1 MIELLK
7 DDWFK
12 LIIVINYLLAISAV
26 ITILF
31 RNINPTKTLT
41 YIIALVFFPFLGL
54 LVYYLFGQEHRKNKI
69 FNRKNVLNQN
79 IIKSLNEGLE
89 KNKQELDDLE
99 GDFLNDKIRLVRLL
113 QKSDKA
119 PLTRCNTVDIL
130 KNGEVKFKRLFE
142 DLRNA
147 KHHLHIEYYIVK
159 DDEIGSQLLN
169 ILCDKA
175 KEGLE
180 VRLSVD
186 DVGASI
192 SNKMKTKLKD
202 SGVQLYSFMPVLFPK
217 FTGRMNYRNH
227 RKIAIIDG
235 AIGYVGGINV
245 SDDYVNKPDRKEYW
259 RDTSI
264 RIEGEAV
271 VTLQVQFLINWQF
284 VSDSNIENI
293 SKDYFPNKGCKDNVA
308 VQIAASGPDT
318 DWANIMDVMFSAI
331 TSANKYIYLTTPYF
345 IPNDEFIMALQI
357 ASRSG
362 IEVKLLIPDESDS
375 WIAKHATNSYL
386 QRLFDANIKVY
397 RYTKGFIHAK
407 TMVVDDMFS
416 TIGTSNMDY
425 RSFKINFEINAV
437 IYDKQT
443 SEDMKADFIADLK
456 NATEMI
462 PEEWSK
468 RSNAKKL
475 KEAYCKLWAPLL

>member
-1 MIELLK
+1 MIEFIKSNWFALL
-7 DDWFK
+7 
-12 LIIVINYLLAISAV
+12 IGVNYLLAISAV

-31 RNINPTKTLT
+31 RNINPTKTLA

-54 LVYYLFGQEHRKNKI
+54 LVYYLFGQEYRKSKI
-69 FNRKNVLNQN
+69 FNRKHILNQK
-79 IIKSLNEGLE
+79 IIKDLNKDLE
-89 KNKQELDDLE
+89 LTNQELDELE
-99 GDFLNDKIRLVRLL
+99 DSFLDDKIRLVRLL
-113 QKSDKA
+113 QKGDKA
-119 PLTRCNTVDIL
+119 PLTRNNSVKII
-130 KNGEVKFKRLFE
+130 KNGEVKFKYLFK
-142 DLRNA
+142 DLKAA
-147 KHHLHIEYYIVK
+147 KNHIHLEYYIIK
-159 DDEIGSQLLN
+159 DDEIGTELLN

-175 KEGLE
+175 KKGVT

-186 DVGASI
+186 DVGADI
-192 SNKMKTKLKD
+192 SGKMKKKLKD
-202 SGVQLYSFMPVLFPK
+202 CGVEFYSFMPVLFPK

-245 SDDYVNKPDRKEYW
+245 SDTYINKPDKKDYW
-259 RDTSI
+259 RDTHL
-264 RIEGEAV
+264 RLEGESV

-284 VSDSNIENI
+284 VSDYEINDISN
-293 SKDYFPNKGCKDNVA
+293 DFFPDNKCKDNVA

-318 DWANIMDVMFSAI
+318 DWSNILDVMFSAI
-331 TSANKYIYLTTPYF
+331 TSANNYIYLTTPYF

-386 QRLFDANIKVY
+386 ERLFEANIKVY

-407 TMVVDDMFS
+407 TMVVDNVFS

-443 SEDMKADFIADLK
+443 SKDLKNDFLEDLK
-456 NATEMI
+456 NAEQMN
-462 PEEWSK
+462 PEEWIK
-468 RSNAKKL
+468 RSNLERL

>member
-1 MIELLK
+1 MIEFLK
-7 DDWFK
+7 DNWFK
-12 LIIVINYLLAISAV
+12 LIITINYLLAISAV
-26 ITILF
+26 TTILF

-41 YIIALVFFPFLGL
+41 YIIVLVFFPFLGL
-54 LVYYLFGQEHRKNKI
+54 LVYYFFGQEYRKNKI
-69 FNRKNVLNQN
+69 FNRKNILNER
-79 IIKSLNEGLE
+79 IIKT
-89 KNKQELDDLE
+89 
-99 GDFLNDKIRLVRLL
+99 LNDKLNLNKKELKALEDDFLEDKIKLVKLL
-113 QKSDKA
+113 QKNDKA
-119 PLTRCNTVDIL
+119 PLTKNNSVKIL
-130 KNGEVKFKRLFE
+130 NNGEVKFKQLFQ
-142 DLRNA
+142 DLNAA
-147 KHHLHIEYYIVK
+147 KHHIHLEYYIVK
-159 DDEIGSQLLN
+159 DDVIGTALLN
-169 ILCDKA
+169 ILCEKA
-175 KEGLE
+175 KAGVE

-186 DVGASI
+186 DVGSNI
-192 SNKMKTKLKD
+192 SRKMKRKLNV
-202 SGVQLYSFMPVLFPK
+202 SGVEFYSFMPVLFPK

-235 AIGYVGGINV
+235 SIGYLGGINV
-245 SDDYVNKPDRKEYW
+245 SDEYVNSPESKLYW
-259 RDTSI
+259 RDTHI

-271 VTLQVQFLINWQF
+271 STLQIQFLTTWEF
-284 VSDSNIENI
+284 VSESKVKIIE
-293 SKDYFPNKGCKDNVA
+293 KYFPNKECQDNVD

-331 TSANKYIYLTTPYF
+331 TSANNYIYLTTPYF

-407 TMVVDDMFS
+407 TMVVDNVFS

-437 IYDKQT
+437 IYDKET
-443 SEDMKADFIADLK
+443 SIDLKKDFINDLN
-456 NATEMI
+456 NAEEMI
-462 PEEWSK
+462 PENWPK
-468 RSNAKKL
+468 RSNFEKL

>member
-1 MIELLK
+1 MIEFLK
-7 DDWFK
+7 DNWFK
-12 LIIVINYLLAISAV
+12 LIIVINYLLAISAA

-31 RNINPTKTLT
+31 RNTNPTKTLT
-41 YIIALVFFPFLGL
+41 YIIVLVFFPFVGL
-54 LVYYLFGQEHRKNKI
+54 LVYYLFGQEYRKNKI
-69 FNRKNVLNQN
+69 FNRKNILNEK
-79 IIKSLNEGLE
+79 IIKTLNDELNLNTKE
-89 KNKQELDDLE
+89 LQELED
-99 GDFLNDKIRLVRLL
+99 DFLEDKIKLVKLL

-119 PLTRCNTVDIL
+119 PLTLSNTVEIL
-130 KNGEVKFKRLFE
+130 NNGEVKFKRLFQ
-142 DLRNA
+142 DLNAA
-147 KHHLHIEYYIVK
+147 KHHIHLEYYIVK
-159 DDEIGSQLLN
+159 DDVIGSEFLN

-175 KEGLE
+175 RAGIE

-186 DVGASI
+186 DVGADI
-192 SNKMKTKLKD
+192 SHKMKNKLIE
-202 SGVQLYSFMPVLFPK
+202 SGVQFYSFMPVLFPK

-227 RKIAIIDG
+227 RKIAVIDG
-235 AIGYVGGINV
+235 AIGYLGGINI
-245 SDDYVNKPDRKEYW
+245 SDSYVNKPEKETYW
-259 RDTSI
+259 RDTHL
-264 RIEGEAV
+264 RIEGGAI
-271 VTLQVQFLINWQF
+271 VTLQAQFFINWEF
-284 VSDSNIENI
+284 VSE
-293 SKDYFPNKGCKDNVA
+293 SKVKITRDYFPNESCNDNVA

-331 TSANKYIYLTTPYF
+331 TSADDYIYLTTPYF

-357 ASRSG
+357 ASLSG

-386 QRLFDANIKVY
+386 ERLFKANIKVY
-397 RYTKGFIHAK
+397 RYTKGFIHSK
-407 TMVVDDMFS
+407 TMVVDDVFS

-443 SEDMKADFIADLK
+443 SEDLKADFIADLR
-456 NATEMI
+456 NAKEMI

-468 RSNAKKL
+468 RSNFTKL